1 MLTISFTGLVFKE
14 KGMYVAYC
22 PELDVSSCGYK
33 IDEARKN
40 LREAVDILLDET
52 ERMGTLEDILSEAGY
67 MPVDK
72 KHEEWSP
79 PPLIS
84 TEKMKL
90 TRSLG
95 A

>member
-1 MLTISFTGLVFKE
+1 MWSKTHIEEKIMKNEDEFLSYFWIYIFINMIRISFTGLVFEE

-52 ERMGTLEDILSEAGY
+52 ERMGTL
-67 MPVDK
+67 
-72 KHEEWSP
+72 
-79 PPLIS
+79 
-84 TEKMKL
+84 
-90 TRSLG
+90 
-95 A
+95 